1 MKKMTADRPLHLYE
15 QILLLSLRSEKG
27 TSTTGFEPI
36 AIAGAVLTEWLGE
49 GRISVDETRRQLVT
63 LKETRRSGDP
73 VLDECL
79 DLFKAAKRTA
89 PLKTWIARLSR
100 IPKLRHKAATQL
112 CVRGIL
118 RADEDQVL
126 WLFTRKI
133 YPEINPKPKQAI
145 VDSMRQAIFSET
157 ARVDE
162 PLAVLISLAHGT
174 GLLAPI
180 FGRAEIRERKKRIST
195 LLASN
200 AVGKATQQLIATYRA
215 IAVASGAMAASI
227 AASG

>member
-1 MKKMTADRPLHLYE
+1 MTADRSLHLYE
-15 QILLLSLRSEKG
+15 QVLLLSLRGDKG
-27 TSTTGFEPI
+27 TSTTGFAHI
-36 AIAGAVLTEWLGE
+36 AIAGAVLAEWLID
-49 GRISVDETRRQLVT
+49 GRISIDESRRQLAS
-63 LKETRRSGDP
+63 LKDVRHSGDL

-100 IPKLRHKAATQL
+100 IPNLRHKAAMQL

-118 RADEDQVL
+118 RADENQVL

-133 YPEINPKPKQAI
+133 YPEINSKPRKAI
-145 VDSMRQAIFSET
+145 VDSLRQAIFSET
-157 ARVDE
+157 ARIDE
-162 PLAVLISLAHGT
+162 SLAVLISLAHGA

-180 FGRAEIRERKKRIST
+180 FGRSEIRGRKTRISA

-215 IAVASGAMAASI
+215 IAAASGALAASI
-227 AASG
+227 AAGG